1 LENRK
6 RTKQNQPPSRKKF
19 WCGKCLRPQS
29 SSLSLSLSLSL
40 SASLICFVTLGRFL
54 EVLISSFNHVM
65 DTWPLRK
72 SSFQSII

>member
-29 SSLSLSLSLSL
+29 SSLSLSL